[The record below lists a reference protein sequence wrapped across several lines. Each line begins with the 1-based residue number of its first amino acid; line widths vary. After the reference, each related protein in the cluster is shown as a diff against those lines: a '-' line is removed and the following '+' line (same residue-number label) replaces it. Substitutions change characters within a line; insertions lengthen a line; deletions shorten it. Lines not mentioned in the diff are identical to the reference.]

1 MFRAVVCLL
10 FASGVLSDV
19 YLHVPRGSNNRLREQ
34 SAARTNAN
42 RLFDSQ
48 NNNRGGYNVGDKTKQ
63 GSGNNAENQYSMKYF
78 MSGPKYKTLTS
89 GQGQTKLTIEW
100 TNQHGCGGNED
111 SDPHK
116 QNCDIVLQYMCQD
129 DVTAAAGMFITKL
142 LHGCR
147 FNFLMGSLI
156 MKN

>member
-48 NNNRGGYNVGDKTKQ
+48 VRIASSYLTLHNSSSYRTTTEEVTTWETKQ
-63 GSGNNAENQYSMKYF
+63 NKDLEIMQR
-78 MSGPKYKTLTS
+78 TS
-89 GQGQTKLTIEW
+89 TVW
-100 TNQHGCGGNED
+100 
-111 SDPHK
+111 
-116 QNCDIVLQYMCQD
+116 
-129 DVTAAAGMFITKL
+129 
-142 LHGCR
+142 
-147 FNFLMGSLI
+147 
-156 MKN
+156 